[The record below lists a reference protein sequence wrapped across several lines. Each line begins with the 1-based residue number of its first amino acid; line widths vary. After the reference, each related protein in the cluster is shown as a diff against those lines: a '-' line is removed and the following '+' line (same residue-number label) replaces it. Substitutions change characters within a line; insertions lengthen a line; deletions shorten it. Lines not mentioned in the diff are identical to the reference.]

1 MRKKWDQK
9 GRGLRGDCHIYSK
22 CISLLMKNI
31 LITVQTIYIYI
42 KKIYF
47 IYIYYQKQYK
57 WKNNDNKN
65 PQMNCSSIWLKW
77 VLAAC
82 QTFINQK
89 LVLRIMAS
97 LLLGNPWCAD
107 ACYPA
112 YQVSAISHLSLKE
125 WSQTHAI
132 ILFWNGNILIKLW
145 LTHSYLLLLIMQLI
159 CFLLYSFFMKNLKYS

>member
-9 GRGLRGDCHIYSK
+9 GRGLGGDCHIYSK
-22 CISLLMKNI
+22 CISLLMEEHINNCAN
-31 LITVQTIYIYI
+31 YIYV
-42 KKIYF
+42 
-47 IYIYYQKQYK
+47 YYWKQCK

-77 VLAAC
+77 VLAAW

-97 LLLGNPWCAD
+97 LLLGNPWYAD
-107 ACYPA
+107 ACYSA
-112 YQVSAISHLSLKE
+112 YQVSAISHLSLKQC
-125 WSQTHAI
+125 SQTHAI
-132 ILFWNGNILIKLW
+132 ILFWNENIIIKLW

-159 CFLLYSFFMKNLKYS
+159 CFLCTVFLWRIWNIHNK